1 MMVAPPL
8 LGFHF
13 VHGVVQSYE
22 LRNEEVSFAQ
32 EILFTLGMGDKITN
46 INQNSSIIVLN
57 KPEKILASSHLG
69 LEL

>member
-1 MMVAPPL
+1 
-8 LGFHF
+8 
-13 VHGVVQSYE
+13 VVWNYK